1 MNQIINQM
9 INQKHKSNA
18 NQIINQMMN
27 QKHKS
32 IMNQIIKETYEV
44 W

>member
-1 MNQIINQM
+1 MNQI

-44 W
+44 